1 MCMESQTTMRNN
13 WIDKSTNH
21 GIIFPQITELFSRE
35 SRNYY
40 PTNHGKIIYILRN
53 LYKKLCKLVDY
64 LYTCTHKIIRYRS
77 DGL

>member
-21 GIIFPQITELFSRE
+21 GNIFPQITE
-35 SRNYY
+35 YY
-40 PTNHGKIIYILRN
+40 STNHGNIIYILRN
-53 LYKKLCKLVDY
+53 LYKKLCNLVDY

>member
-21 GIIFPQITELFSRE
+21 GIIFPQITELF
-35 SRNYY
+35 
-40 PTNHGKIIYILRN
+40 PTSHGKIIYILRN

-64 LYTCTHKIIRYRS
+64 LYICTHKIIRYRS

>member
-1 MCMESQTTMRNN
+1 MESQTTMRNN

-21 GIIFPQITELFSRE
+21 GTIFPQITE
-35 SRNYY
+35 YY
-40 PTNHGKIIYILRN
+40 STNHGKLIYILRN

>member
-1 MCMESQTTMRNN
+1 MCMESPRWAAAGLRN
-13 WIDKSTNH
+13 
-21 GIIFPQITELFSRE
+21 PQITEKYPHKSRK
-35 SRNYY
+35 NI

>member
-21 GIIFPQITELFSRE
+21 GIISHK
-35 SRNYY
+35 SRNYF
-40 PTNHGKIIYILRN
+40 PSNHGKIIYILRN

-64 LYTCTHKIIRYRS
+64 LYTCTHKIIGYRS